1 VVRTALAN
9 FVRPNLTTGDLGVSW
24 RPVKGYYELDGLRT
38 FLVAVRGKHLIVS
51 DDDALI
57 SSMLANV
64 DRKIDSIERQ
74 TKPATFI
81 AGFDHR
87 RERENFS
94 GFTSAV
100 DRPDMSQHGAPG
112 DARTPQFF
120 SESIAS
126 LCATLSAISSER
138 IVVRSTGDKELQT
151 VTYKWSQ

>member
-1 VVRTALAN
+1 
-9 FVRPNLTTGDLGVSW
+9 VSW

-38 FLVAVRGKHLIVS
+38 LLVAVRGKQLIVS

-57 SSMLANV
+57 GAMLANV
-64 DRKIDSIERQ
+64 DRKIDSSERQ

-100 DRPDMSQHGAPG
+100 DRPDVSQQGAPG
-112 DARTPQFF
+112 SGRTPQFF
-120 SESIAS
+120 SENIAS
-126 LCATLSAISSER
+126 LSTTLSDISSER
-138 IVVRSTGDKELQT
+138 IVVRSAGEKELQT